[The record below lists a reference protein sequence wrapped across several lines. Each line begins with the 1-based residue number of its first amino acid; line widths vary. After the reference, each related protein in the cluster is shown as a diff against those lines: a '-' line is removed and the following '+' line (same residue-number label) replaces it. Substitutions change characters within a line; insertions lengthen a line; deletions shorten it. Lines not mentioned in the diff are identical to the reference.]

1 MALFENAFKSC
12 FDKTEEEAVV
22 SLNKLA
28 TFATSFLVFH
38 LKGESINFDSQH

>member
-12 FDKTEEEAVV
+12 FDKNVEEAVV

-28 TFATSFLVFH
+28 TFVTSLLV
-38 LKGESINFDSQH
+38 LTSRESQ

>member
-12 FDKTEEEAVV
+12 FDKAGEEAVV

-28 TFATSFLVFH
+28 TLVTSFLVFH